1 MRPISDPRGSKTT
14 PFEPVHTYIPQKYPP
29 GTTPPHY
36 PPPSPSSLHPAL
48 DRRKY
53 VLYCRY
59 VAWQVHERVEGEY
72 DFEGENDLVN
82 FTKLAGSLGLL
93 VIIRAGKRKT
103 MNGKN
108 F

>member
-1 MRPISDPRGSKTT
+1 MYPRDN
-14 PFEPVHTYIPQKYPP
+14 
-29 GTTPPHY
+29 TPP
-36 PPPSPSSLHPAL
+36 PPTPS
-48 DRRKY
+48 RTRQRKY

-93 VIIRAGKRKT
+93 VIIRAGKRKAL
-103 MNGKN
+103 NGEN